1 MASAAPSVLAIIPVR
16 GKDAE
21 GSDGPVMLAAKP
33 LISYTIDAAK
43 ACPSVTRIV
52 VSTDSPSVQKLAI
65 ELGAE
70 APFVRPAELAAP
82 GVTLDLV
89 LQHCLDWLRDNA
101 AFAPDIVV
109 TLEVAHPLRPAGLI
123 DQVVR
128 SVVEQGLDTVFAAFE
143 ERHTFWAPD
152 DHGELRRVGTQ
163 ESTTRDALTPL
174 YREIAGLAVA
184 TRADVLR
191 RSGRFGERIGV
202 VPLRDAAMAVDTQDP
217 GGLLLAEAFISQ
229 EPPRP

>member
-1 MASAAPSVLAIIPVR
+1 MASPAPSVLAIIPVR

-21 GSDGPVMLAAKP
+21 SGDGPIMLAAKP

-43 ACPSVTRIV
+43 ASPQVTRVV
-52 VSTDSPSVQKLAI
+52 VSTDSPSVQQLAI

-70 APFVRPAELAAP
+70 APFLRPPELAAP
-82 GVTLDLV
+82 GVTLDRV
-89 LQHCLDWLRDNA
+89 LQHCLDWMGDSA
-101 AFAPDIVV
+101 GFKPDVVV

-123 DQVVR
+123 DQVVN

-143 ERHTFWAPD
+143 ERHAFWEAD
-152 DHGELRRVGTQ
+152 HHGELRRVGSQ

-174 YREIAGLAVA
+174 YREMAGLAVA
-184 TRADVLR
+184 TTASVLR
-191 RSGRFGERIGV
+191 STGRFGERIGV
-202 VPLRDAAMAVDTQDP
+202 VPLRGAAMAVDTQDP
-217 GGLLLAEAFISQ
+217 GGLLLAEVLMSQ